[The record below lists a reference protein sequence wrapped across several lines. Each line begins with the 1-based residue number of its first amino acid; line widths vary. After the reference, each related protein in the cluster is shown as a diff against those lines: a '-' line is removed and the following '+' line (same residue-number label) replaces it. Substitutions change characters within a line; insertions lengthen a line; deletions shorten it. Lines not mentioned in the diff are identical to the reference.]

1 MFYFYPIYRVWSRR
15 DPRPGLSVLLLP
27 ILKLGVDILYCV
39 DYYPIINKLTARE
52 KPMTDT
58 LTDYT
63 EENELEHLTI
73 EEILGNVEVN

>member
-1 MFYFYPIYRVWSRR
+1 
-15 DPRPGLSVLLLP
+15 
-27 ILKLGVDILYCV
+27 LKLGVDILYCV